1 MRRKRRSK
9 EEWKATL
16 EAQKASGLTAPEYCA
31 KHKIHLQTF
40 YARKSDILKPLPKPN
55 AKAWVKVR

>member
-1 MRRKRRSK
+1 MRRKRRTK

-31 KHKIHLQTF
+31 KHKIHLQTVLMTTS
-40 YARKSDILKPLPKPN
+40 A
-55 AKAWVKVR
+55 